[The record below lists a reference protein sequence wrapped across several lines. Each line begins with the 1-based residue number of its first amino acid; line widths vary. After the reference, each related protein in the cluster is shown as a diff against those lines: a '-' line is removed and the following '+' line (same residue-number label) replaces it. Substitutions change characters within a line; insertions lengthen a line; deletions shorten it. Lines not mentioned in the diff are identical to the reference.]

1 MKTMPGMGHAAR
13 QRGFFL
19 IGLLIVLAIIAIL
32 TYRQMGD
39 RGENVKMYTDR
50 ARDVAC
56 KVNRTTFVTTLMVW
70 RQSHPNEPMTIENI
84 RKSGTAVPG
93 CPEGGVWSLSA
104 DGGEIYCS
112 IHNPAPDSGDK
123 AKESVTSAL
132 GMPTV
137 ATPQPTPNLSE

>member
-1 MKTMPGMGHAAR
+1 MRTMPGASRAAG

-32 TYRQMGD
+32 SYKQMGAG
-39 RGENVKMYTDR
+39 GENVKMYTGR
-50 ARDVAC
+50 AKDVAC
-56 KVNRTTFVTTLMVW
+56 DLNRSTFVTTLMVW
-70 RQSHPNEPMTIENI
+70 RQSHPSEPMTIEAI

-112 IHNPAPDSGDK
+112 IHHPAPEDK
-123 AKESVTSAL
+123 AKAAVTSAL

-137 ATPQPTPNLSE
+137 ATPQPTPNID